1 MSGAGD
7 AAGRGPGTRP
17 TVWIAR
23 RLTDATIERA
33 RRDYEV
39 LIDDEDGP
47 NDAERIVEMSARADA
62 IVPCHSEAFD
72 AATVARLD
80 DRLKIVANHSVGVDH
95 CDLEALR
102 AKGVVVTNTPEVLND
117 ATAEIV
123 MLLMLGAARRAVEG
137 ERTVR
142 SGSWTD
148 WNPAF
153 LLGRQV
159 TGHRLGILG
168 MGGIGKVVARRA
180 RGFDMEVHY
189 HNRARLPE
197 DEEGGAIY
205 HDTLEGLFR
214 ASEFLSVN
222 CPSTPATRRIVNRET
237 LAMLP
242 EGAILVNAARGAVVD
257 EEALVEA
264 LRSGRL
270 AAAGLDCFEVEPGGN
285 PAFAELDNVFML
297 PHLGSATVETRDA
310 MGARALDNLDAF
322 FAGREPPD
330 RLV

>member
-1 MSGAGD
+1 MSA
-7 AAGRGPGTRP
+7 PGTDERP

-33 RRDYEV
+33 RRDYEL

-47 NDAERIVEMSARADA
+47 NDAERIVEMSAKVDA
-62 IVPCHSEAFD
+62 IVPCHSEIFD

-80 DRLKIVANHSVGVDH
+80 PRLKIVANHSVGVDH
-95 CDLEALR
+95 CDLEALKAR
-102 AKGVVVTNTPEVLND
+102 GIVVTNTPDVLND

-123 MLLMLGAARRAVEG
+123 MLLLLGAARRAVEG
-137 ERTVR
+137 DRTVR
-142 SGSWTD
+142 SGAWTD
-148 WNPAF
+148 WHPSF

-159 TGHRLGILG
+159 TGRRLGILG

-189 HNRARLPE
+189 HNRTRLPA
-197 DEEGGAIY
+197 DEEAGATY
-205 HDTLEGLFR
+205 HDTLEGLFA

-222 CPSTPATRRIVNRET
+222 CPATPETRHVVNRET

-257 EEALVEA
+257 EGAVLEALE
-264 LRSGRL
+264 SGRL
-270 AAAGLDCFEVEPGGN
+270 AAAGLDCFEREPGGN
-285 PAFAELDNVFML
+285 PAFAAHENVFML
-297 PHLGSATVETRDA
+297 PHLGSATVQTRDA

-322 FAGREPPD
+322 FAGGEPRD